1 MTLGPIL
8 ILLAIG
14 GASFWGWF
22 GRAIETYGRVPLFF
36 YILHLYVIHLAAALL
51 AFLTHQPIA
60 WLFHGGFFLNYPP
73 DEQPYGYGRAV
84 VCAVWS
90 ARGAAPLLPL
100 RLVRTRQKEPPQLVI
115 AVPLI
120 VRGEPDN
127 QTLSGGT
134 RPI

>member
-22 GRAIETYGRVPLFF
+22 GRAVETYGRVPLFF

-51 AFLTHQPIA
+51 GFLTHQPVA

-73 DEQPYGYGRAV
+73 DGQPYGHGLAV
-84 VCAVWS
+84 VCAMWAGVVILLYWPCAWF
-90 ARGAAPLLPL
+90 ARIKRNHPDSLLRFL
-100 RLVRTRQKEPPQLVI
+100 
-115 AVPLI
+115 
-120 VRGEPDN
+120 
-127 QTLSGGT
+127 
-134 RPI
+134 